1 MNKGGKFLKK
11 MWHCIFG
18 GYYKIRA
25 NALNISFNQK
35 LFTIGNF
42 ALTTQIIELSWII
55 NYIFSA
61 III

>member
-11 MWHCIFG
+11 MWRCIFG

-35 LFTIGNF
+35 LFTISNF
-42 ALTTQIIELSWII
+42 ALTTQIIELS
-55 NYIFSA
+55 
-61 III
+61 